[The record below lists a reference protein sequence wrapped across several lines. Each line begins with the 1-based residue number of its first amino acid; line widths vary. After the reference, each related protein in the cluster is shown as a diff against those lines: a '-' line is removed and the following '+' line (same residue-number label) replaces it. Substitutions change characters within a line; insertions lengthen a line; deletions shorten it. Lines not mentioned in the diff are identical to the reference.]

1 MQYIRRVNVCM
12 HYNIHYIV
20 SIYLNVHVFEIYACI
35 VPLVLQLIDTNKI
48 LNIFMYIYSNRGA
61 H

>member
-1 MQYIRRVNVCM
+1 MQYIRGVNVCM

-48 LNIFMYIYSNRGA
+48 LNIFMYIYI
-61 H
+61 